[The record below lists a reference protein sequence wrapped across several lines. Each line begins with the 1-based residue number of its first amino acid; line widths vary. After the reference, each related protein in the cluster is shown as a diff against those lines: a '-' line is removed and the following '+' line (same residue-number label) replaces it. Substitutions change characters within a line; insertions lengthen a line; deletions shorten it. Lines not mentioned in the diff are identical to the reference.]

1 MINKK
6 GMALNE
12 DSVKGGGGTCGHKHR
27 NILFEPRYLAEP
39 CPSPVEYF
47 SRPAKGFSG
56 PAKNCKKKTFIDN
69 WLNKEKIQKLKR
81 GGIIYHS
88 NRKAFIKNV

>member
-1 MINKK
+1 
-6 GMALNE
+6 MALNE

-56 PAKNCKKKTFIDN
+56 PAKNCKKNF
-69 WLNKEKIQKLKR
+69 
-81 GGIIYHS
+81 Y
-88 NRKAFIKNV
+88 